1 MKVNSKMI
9 CNMDRVNIISM
20 KMNIMKD
27 HRLKIK
33 YQGKE
38 YKFLK
43 MEVFI
48 KVIIKMENVMA
59 LLSLHLKMDLVMK
72 GTLQMDENRDR
83 EPIPTKIRTF
93 ILVNGMIINNM
104 VTENIFLQKINK
116 SILVI
121 LSKVNETVE
130 E

>member
-27 HRLKIK
+27 HGLKIK

-38 YKFLK
+38 YKFWT

-59 LLSLHLKMDLVMK
+59 MVSLHLKMDLVMK
-72 GTLQMDENRDR
+72 GTL
-83 EPIPTKIRTF
+83 
-93 ILVNGMIINNM
+93 
-104 VTENIFLQKINK
+104 
-116 SILVI
+116 
-121 LSKVNETVE
+121 
-130 E
+130 

>member
-27 HRLKIK
+27 HGLKIN
-33 YQGKE
+33 YQGKG
-38 YKFLK
+38 YKFWT

-59 LLSLHLKMDLVMK
+59 LVSLHLKMDLDMK
-72 GTLQMDENRDR
+72 GTL
-83 EPIPTKIRTF
+83 
-93 ILVNGMIINNM
+93 
-104 VTENIFLQKINK
+104 
-116 SILVI
+116 
-121 LSKVNETVE
+121 
-130 E
+130 